1 MATNIDEVK
10 KFLDEEG
17 KKFREFGE
25 KNYIRTGFITE
36 NYTDVDGEKLC
47 HLVVAVEEDGEF
59 LKIVAPKAYQFPKD
73 ASSYNKMALFQTLL
87 QISWQTKMVQFE
99 YDPDDGEVRAIIEF
113 PIEDSTLTS
122 KQLMRCIYGITGVLE
137 KYHEQIT
144 DAMRSGLT
152 PETDEERKKAFEE
165 FQRQRRDDRR
175 RELGG

>member
-25 KNYIRTGFITE
+25 RNYIRTGFITE

-113 PIEDSTLTS
+113 PIEDSTLTC

>member
-113 PIEDSTLTS
+113 PIEDSTLTC

>member
-165 FQRQRRDDRR
+165 FQRQRRDERR

>member
-1 MATNIDEVK
+1 
-10 KFLDEEG
+10 
-17 KKFREFGE
+17 
-25 KNYIRTGFITE
+25 
-36 NYTDVDGEKLC
+36 
-47 HLVVAVEEDGEF
+47 
-59 LKIVAPKAYQFPKD
+59 
-73 ASSYNKMALFQTLL
+73 MALFQTLL
-87 QISWQTKMVQFE
+87 QISWDTKMVQFE

-113 PIEDSTLTS
+113 PIEDSTLTC

>member
-1 MATNIDEVK
+1 MATNIEEVK
-10 KFLDEEG
+10 QFLGEEG

-36 NYTDVDGEKLC
+36 NYTDVHGEKLC
-47 HLVVAVEEDGEF
+47 HLVVAVEEDGGF
-59 LKIVAPKAYQFPKD
+59 LKILAPKAYQFPKD
-73 ASSYNKMALFQTLL
+73 ASSYNKLALFQTLL
-87 QISWQTKMVQFE
+87 QISWDTKMVQFE

-113 PIEDSTLTS
+113 PIEDSTLTC

>member
-1 MATNIDEVK
+1 MATSIEEIK
-10 KFLDEEG
+10 GFLREEG
-17 KKFREFGE
+17 KKFREIPG
-25 KNYIRTGFITE
+25 KNFLRTGFITD
-36 NYTDVDGEKLC
+36 NYTDNEGEKLC
-47 HLVVAVEEDGEF
+47 SLVVAVEEDGEF
-59 LKIVAPKAYQFPKD
+59 LKILAPKVYQFSKD

-87 QISWQTKMVQFE
+87 QISWDTKMVQFE

-165 FQRQRRDDRR
+165 FQRQRREDRR
-175 RELGG
+175 RDLGG

>member
-1 MATNIDEVK
+1 MATTIEEVK
-10 KFLDEEG
+10 QFLNEEG
-17 KKFREFGE
+17 KKFREIPG
-25 KNYIRTGFITE
+25 KNFIRTGFITD
-36 NYTDVDGEKLC
+36 NYTDNEGEKLC
-47 HLVVAVEEDGEF
+47 SLVVAVEEDGEF
-59 LKIVAPKAYQFPKD
+59 LKILAPKAYQFSKD

-87 QISWQTKMVQFE
+87 QISWDTKMVQFE
-99 YDPDDGEVRAIIEF
+99 YEPDDGEVRAIIEF
-113 PIEDSTLTS
+113 PIEDSTLTC

>member
-25 KNYIRTGFITE
+25 KNYIRPGFITE

-59 LKIVAPKAYQFPKD
+59 LKILAPKAYQFPKD

-87 QISWQTKMVQFE
+87 QISWDTKMVQFE

-113 PIEDSTLTS
+113 PIEDSTLTC

>member
-17 KKFREFGE
+17 KKFRESGE
-25 KNYIRTGFITE
+25 RNYVRTGFITE

-113 PIEDSTLTS
+113 PIEDSTLTC

-152 PETDEERKKAFEE
+152 PETDEERKEAFEE
-165 FQRQRRDDRR
+165 FQRQRRDVRR